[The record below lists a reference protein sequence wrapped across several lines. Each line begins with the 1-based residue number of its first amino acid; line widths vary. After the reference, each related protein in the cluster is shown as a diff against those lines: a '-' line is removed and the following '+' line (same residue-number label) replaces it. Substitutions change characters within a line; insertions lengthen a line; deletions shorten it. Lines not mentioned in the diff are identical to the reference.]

1 MNLSATWLIVPCL
14 LPLCARSSP
23 ASEKPSIKMTIEM
36 GQSESTTERTIY
48 LQADRKRVEFR
59 NGLGRTQADGSLKTI
74 YGPHL
79 ASITRCDLGQSF
91 ELNLDTREYTV
102 HSYPP
107 KPFTKEELEARGL
120 QNPIQYISDKPTL
133 RIERTTSDTG
143 ERKEIFGRIARHVIT
158 TRKQIPLEGSRSR
171 PQEWVTDG
179 WYIDSSPSDTGDIDL
194 NQRLSCDPQ
203 RSKGKS
209 GHAYLR
215 LGGNQPQ
222 DRPEFVDVGEPETGL
237 ALQSVVISTNTTRQH
252 DGTEKQLESKF
263 ETKVTA
269 FEQGPIDPALFEIP
283 PGFKQVEKIERNPP
297 ASELATQQ
305 PSLWQ
310 WVKAGVSTLFTR

>member
-23 ASEKPSIKMTIEM
+23 ASEKPAIKMIIEM
-36 GQSESTTERTIY
+36 GQPESTTERTIY
-48 LQADRKRVEFR
+48 LQADRKRVEFQNR
-59 NGLGRTQADGSLKTI
+59 FGRKQADGSLKAI
-74 YGPHL
+74 YGPRL
-79 ASITRCDLGQSF
+79 VSITRCDLGRSF
-91 ELNLDTREYTV
+91 ELNLDTSEYTV
-102 HSYPP
+102 HPYPP
-107 KPFTKEELEARGL
+107 QPFTKEQLEARGL

-179 WYIDSSPSDTGDIDL
+179 WYIDSSLNETSDIDL
-194 NQRLSCDPQ
+194 NQRLSCDRQ

-209 GHAYLR
+209 GHSYVR

-222 DRPEFVDVGEPETGL
+222 DRPEFVDIGEPETGF
-237 ALQSVVISTNTTRQH
+237 ALGSVVTSNNTTIQ
-252 DGTEKQLESKF
+252 
-263 ETKVTA
+263 
-269 FEQGPIDPALFEIP
+269 
-283 PGFKQVEKIERNPP
+283 
-297 ASELATQQ
+297 
-305 PSLWQ
+305 
-310 WVKAGVSTLFTR
+310 